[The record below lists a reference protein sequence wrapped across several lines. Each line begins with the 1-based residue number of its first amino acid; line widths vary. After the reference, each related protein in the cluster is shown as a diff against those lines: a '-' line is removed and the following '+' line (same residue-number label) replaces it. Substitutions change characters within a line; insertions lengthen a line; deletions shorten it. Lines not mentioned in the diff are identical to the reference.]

1 MNYWRLYGPRGS
13 LLWGVL
19 LVVAGV
25 ILLIG
30 EFFRIRIFWP
40 MVFIVAGTGLLIQ
53 GYYFR
58 RGRKEREDAMQDSG
72 EGDSRSG
79 GR

>member
-1 MNYWRLYGPRGS
+1 MDYWRWRWQGSS

-30 EFFRIRIFWP
+30 EFFHVRIFWP
-40 MVFIVAGTGLLIQ
+40 MVFILVGMGLLIQ

-58 RGRKEREDAMQDSG
+58 RGKREREDAMQGSG
-72 EGDSRSG
+72 EGDSRSDS
-79 GR
+79 R